1 MSPPPRVPAGHICY
15 VNTCKPRPRSPVLP
29 CGRVRCAAT
38 RASSV
43 SAFPMAPR
51 LFFPFPRSRLAYRS
65 FGEPCERRDGTDR
78 PVFCSTVSWGHS
90 PRAAADT
97 AAVNGCVHIGG
108 TLVCVSGPSP
118 VRLGRCPC
126 VSTQGPTTFQGGSPS
141 PSHQRGLQ
149 FLHVLTCAEYYLT

>member
-29 CGRVRCAAT
+29 CCRVRCTAT

-78 PVFCSTVSWGHS
+78 PVSCSTVSWGRS
-90 PRAAADT
+90 PRAVVDT
-97 AAVNGCVHIGG
+97 AAVNGHVHIGG
-108 TLVCVSGPSP
+108 TFVCVSGPLPMREHSGAHYLPGGLPVSLPPARPPVSP
-118 VRLGRCPC
+118 R
-126 VSTQGPTTFQGGSPS
+126 
-141 PSHQRGLQ
+141 SH
-149 FLHVLTCAEYYLT
+149 LH